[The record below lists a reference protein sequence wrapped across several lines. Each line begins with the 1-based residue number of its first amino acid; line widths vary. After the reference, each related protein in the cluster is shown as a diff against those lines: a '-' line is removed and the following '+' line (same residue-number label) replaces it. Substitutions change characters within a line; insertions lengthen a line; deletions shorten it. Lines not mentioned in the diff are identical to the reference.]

1 MSSVFYVEK
10 RGKYLQGSS
19 YTTGLGTKN
28 HWTYSIVNA
37 KVFFASD
44 VAQSKAKEL
53 DGRVVELCRGT
64 RIIMYKKPYKGDSHG
79 N

>member
-28 HWTYSIVNA
+28 PWTYSIVNA
-37 KVFFASD
+37 KVFF
-44 VAQSKAKEL
+44 L
-53 DGRVVELCRGT
+53 LLTLLRVRPKSLMVEW
-64 RIIMYKKPYKGDSHG
+64 
-79 N
+79 